1 MVQWIITINKLK
13 LNKMKNS
20 NKTWKQAFAE
30 VTAMHQRGL
39 HVQAVNLMEKLDN
52 KYNRDTLISLDE
64 YLFKYG
70 STLQP
75 SEFDKIIKL
84 LEEIK

>member
-1 MVQWIITINKLK
+1 
-13 LNKMKNS
+13 MKNS

>member
-1 MVQWIITINKLK
+1 MN
-13 LNKMKNS
+13 NS

-30 VTAMHQRGL
+30 VNAMHQKGL
-39 HVQAVNLMEKLDN
+39 HIQAVNLMEKLDN
-52 KYNRDTLISLDE
+52 KYNRDTLMSLDE
-64 YLFKYG
+64 YLFEYG

-75 SEFDKIIKL
+75 SEFDKVIKI